1 MVWFGGKEGVCR
13 FDASDPSASLG
24 MTLRVR
30 RTSAIPPLTHPPT
43 PLTVEHMFDADPQTE
58 TTPLADFIR
67 DKTDDGR
74 LIVRFLMD
82 VMQGKIDDV
91 TPCDREEAR
100 QLLNSI
106 FNGAYSIP
114 LPGPPEQ

>member
-1 MVWFGGKEGVCR
+1 
-13 FDASDPSASLG
+13 
-24 MTLRVR
+24 
-30 RTSAIPPLTHPPT
+30 
-43 PLTVEHMFDADPQTE
+43 MFDADPQTE